1 MTGKAFL
8 KRLSFQ
14 LDFMMPEDRKTVLS
28 YYENKLS
35 KAADLKEESVVEMF
49 GSPESIAKKLRKEF
63 SKRNIGFRADL
74 AIEILEQAE
83 RSGASSDSLPSN
95 AESDL
100 TDIAADND
108 GEIIFSRQTVSSDS
122 PEYIHSLENNDIPS
136 LYGEKVII
144 EDRKQP
150 IEEIPL
156 EPLDKANG
164 LTPEE
169 IEMAKA
175 KTLKKADEFETDQ
188 EQVNSKSND
197 DDVKEYNSDS
207 SCSNDKIAIELDEE
221 EEVRSFPGLFKKILG
236 AWGITGNKA
245 SLIIILFS
253 LVASPLILSIFG
265 LGALIYAFLM
275 AFSAVLAV
283 ISFALIAG
291 LLVAGVIE
299 LVYGIAMLF
308 DVISV
313 ALIELGLGTV
323 LFSFVVAISAMIYE
337 FLFGILPRTV
347 KWLTKKFIGNIKLL
361 FCYLYG
367 GNA

>member
-8 KRLSFQ
+8 KRLTFQ
-14 LDFMMPEDRKTVLS
+14 LDFMMPEDRKTVLA
-28 YYENKLS
+28 YYETKLANATDS
-35 KAADLKEESVVEMF
+35 AAEESIVKTF
-49 GSPESIAKKLRKEF
+49 GSPEHIAEKLKEEF
-63 SKRNIGFRADL
+63 LKQNENKRADL
-74 AIEILEQAE
+74 TLEILDQTAMTPSPIESRATNVE
-83 RSGASSDSLPSN
+83 TDPSDN
-95 AESDL
+95 
-100 TDIAADND
+100 TDEEG
-108 GEIIFSRQTVSSDS
+108 GEIIFSRPPVSSDS
-122 PEYIHSLENNDIPS
+122 PEYIHSLENSDIPS
-136 LYGEKVII
+136 LYGEKVVI

-175 KTLKKADEFETDQ
+175 KTLEKAKEFETDQ
-188 EQVNSKSND
+188 KPVNIEDYD
-197 DDVKEYNSDS
+197 DDVKAFSDDES
-207 SCSNDKIAIELDEE
+207 KQNGVAIELDEE
-221 EEVRSFPGLFKKILG
+221 EPRSFPGIFKKILG
-236 AWGITGNKA
+236 ALGITGGKA
-245 SLIIILFS
+245 TLVIILFS
-253 LVASPLILSIFG
+253 FIASPLILFAFG

-275 AFSAVLAV
+275 AISAVLAV

-299 LVYGIAMLF
+299 LVYGVAMLF

-323 LFSFVVAISAMIYE
+323 LFSLVIAISAMIYE
-337 FLFGILPRTV
+337 FLFGVLPRTV
-347 KWLTKKFIGNIKLL
+347 KWLTKKFIENIKLL